1 MNSASPTPQPSH
13 DPEEPITRL
22 QALMRAFRHRNYRL
36 FFFGQLTSLIGTWMQ
51 TVAQAWLVY
60 RLTDSTILL
69 GLVSFC
75 GQFPVFLLAPLA
87 GAVADR
93 HNRHRLLILTQI
105 TAMLVALAL
114 ALLTLAGHIRVWE
127 IFLLATMLGL
137 VNAFDIPAR
146 QSFIVEMVGRKDLAN
161 AIALNSSM
169 FNAARIVGPSIAG
182 LMVAAVGEGWCF
194 LVNSV
199 SFLGVIV
206 SLLLMRITPRV
217 ITGHRTPMLSHI
229 REGLGFARRNLPIR
243 SLLMLLGIV
252 SLTGMPYVVLMPIF
266 ADRVLHGGAET
277 LGVLMAC
284 TGVGALLGALTLA
297 ARRSLRGLSSLIGYA
312 VLSFGSAL
320 ILFSFSRSVWLSA
333 LLLVPVGFSVMVQMA
348 SSNTLLQMM
357 VPDDFRGRVMSLYS
371 MMFMGMGPLGALLAG
386 TIAHHIGAP
395 MTVAIGGVCCILAG
409 LLFRTFLPA
418 IRGEARKLV
427 IAQQMA
433 AGVPAQGTG
442 GEPLKDR

>member
-105 TAMLVALAL
+105 TAMVVALAL

-217 ITGHRTPMLSHI
+217 ITGHRTPMPSHI
-229 REGLGFARRNLPIR
+229 REGLGFARRNLPICSMSR
-243 SLLMLLGIV
+243 LRIG

-433 AGVPAQGTG
+433 PGVPAQGTG

>member
-1 MNSASPTPQPSH
+1 
-13 DPEEPITRL
+13 
-22 QALMRAFRHRNYRL
+22 MRAFRHRNYRL

-60 RLTDSTILL
+60 RLTDSTVLL
-69 GLVSFC
+69 GLISFC

-93 HNRHRLLILTQI
+93 RNRHRLLVLTQT
-105 TAMLVALAL
+105 TAMLVALVL
-114 ALLTLAGHIRVWE
+114 ALLTLAGHILVWE
-127 IFLLATMLGL
+127 IFALATLLGV

-146 QSFIVEMVGRKDLAN
+146 QSFVVEMVGRKDLAN

-206 SLLLMRITPRV
+206 SLLLMQITPRV
-217 ITGHRTPMLSHI
+217 TSGHHVPMLAHI
-229 REGLGFARRNLPIR
+229 REGLRFARRNLPIR
-243 SLLMLLGIV
+243 SLLLLLGLI
-252 SLTGMPYVVLMPIF
+252 SLTGMPYAVLMPIF

-277 LGVLMAC
+277 LGLLMAS
-284 TGVGALLGALTLA
+284 TGIGALLGALTLA

-312 VLSFGSAL
+312 ALGFGTAL
-320 ILFSFSRSVWLSA
+320 ILFSLSRSVWLSA

-371 MMFMGMGPLGALLAG
+371 MMFMGMGPLGAMLAG

-395 MTVAIGGVCCILAG
+395 MTVAVGGVFCILAG

-418 IRGEARKLV
+418 IRGAARELV
-427 IAQQMA
+427 LAQQVA
-433 AGVPAQGTG
+433 AGVPAQAASS
-442 GEPLKDR
+442 EPVEDR